1 MMGRRLIRGKKWSE
15 PRNLLRHVGFY
26 LCVFQVLLCLQLT
39 GLLRWQRQ
47 DAIEDSSQRREFDTT
62 LRLQQRPGA
71 PWKNAS
77 TQTTTTKTARTARQ
91 AASMPSLMG
100 YGYHETW
107 NALDVAAASRNQ
119 TVVLPPA
126 NEWLLDNPP
135 PRNQTSVPKVIYKTF
150 LSNEGILPDFQNQ
163 SSQLREAHESWILK
177 NPGYELRYFD
187 LITMRQYFAR
197 YFHPVFLRAF
207 DCIEAYAGKNNFF
220 RAALLYREGGWYSD
234 WKEVC
239 LVDGLL
245 DELSFNNRTLVVPLD
260 RGTPYSRNNQCVMN
274 AFFGATERHPSKQ
287 QHRMRLPTLR
297 LMKSTHIARS
307 CVCVRACVHDHSA
320 PGIS

>member
-1 MMGRRLIRGKKWSE
+1 MPTDQKHRTQTMLMMGRQLRGKAKKKWSE
-15 PRNLLRHVGFY
+15 PRNLLRQVGFY
-26 LCVFQVLLCLQLT
+26 LGVFQFLLCLQLI
-39 GLLRWQRQ
+39 GLLRWQR
-47 DAIEDSSQRREFDTT
+47 DAIEDISQRREFDTT
-62 LRLQQRPGA
+62 LRLGRPLA
-71 PWKNAS
+71 PWQNRSAEPAL
-77 TQTTTTKTARTARQ
+77 TQTTTTTARTARP
-91 AASMPSLMG
+91 AASMPSLGG

-107 NALDVAAASRNQ
+107 TNGAAASRNQ
-119 TVVLPPA
+119 TLDRALVVPPA

-150 LSNEGILPDFQNQ
+150 LSNEGTLPDFQNQ
-163 SSQLREAHESWILK
+163 SSQLREAHESWLLK
-177 NPGYELRYFD
+177 NPGYELWYFD
-187 LITMRQYFAR
+187 LMTMRQYLGR

-239 LVDGLL
+239 LEDGLL
-245 DELSFNNRTLVVPLD
+245 DELSSNNRTLVVPLD

-287 QHRMRLPTLR
+287 QHRCYRLTLR
-297 LMKSTHIARS
+297 
-307 CVCVRACVHDHSA
+307 
-320 PGIS
+320 P